1 MSLLKK
7 YKNISK
13 IKDKDIKTYST
24 VKISRY
30 SKHLLGVNGENKVA
44 ILFSATKPKG
54 KKENIKYLN
63 LDHDVPCNIYIN
75 NKKRKENLSILKC
88 DSESENLKEIFLRS
102 IDNFAY
108 SASNDISQKEI
119 YEMTKNLI
127 ELFEKIT
134 QNRNND
140 LIGFWGELFIINYL
154 KSKEKLL
161 EAWHPDKKDTFD
173 FLINNYALEIKT
185 SSSNNRIHNF
195 SYEQLNSKNTSIII
209 GSVMIRKSRSG
220 MSLLDLKNNILKK
233 INQEQLKI
241 KLQEMYDIMTGTK
254 TKYEL
259 EDVKYTYEYAKDHTK
274 FFNSKMVPRIKENLM
289 PGIKHVKFQSNL
301 NGVKSIN
308 NFSKYKFLK

>member
-7 YKNISK
+7 YKSISK
-13 IKDKDIKTYST
+13 IKNKDIKTYST
-24 VKISRY
+24 VKISRH
-30 SKHLLGVNGENKVA
+30 SKHLLGINGENKVA

-75 NKKRKENLSILKC
+75 NKKKKENLSILKC
-88 DSESENLKEIFLRS
+88 DSDSENLKEIFLRS
-102 IDNFAY
+102 IDNLVH

-119 YEMTKNLI
+119 YEMTKSLI

-140 LIGFWGELFIINYL
+140 LIGFWGELFIISHL
-154 KSKEKLL
+154 KSKELL
-161 EAWHPDKKDTFD
+161 IEAWHPDKKDTFD
-173 FLINNYALEIKT
+173 FLINNHALEIKT

-195 SYEQLNSKNTSIII
+195 TYEQLNSKNTSIII
-209 GSVMIRKSRSG
+209 GSIMIRKSRSG
-220 MSLLDLKNNILKK
+220 TSLLDLKNYILKK
-233 INQEQLKI
+233 INQDQLKI

-254 TKYEL
+254 SKFEL
-259 EDVKYTYEYAKDHTK
+259 EDVKYTYDYAKDHIK

-289 PGIKHVKFQSNL
+289 SGIKNIKFQSNL
-301 NGVKSIN
+301 NGVKCIN
-308 NFSKYKFLK
+308 NFNKYIFLK

>member
-7 YKNISK
+7 YKSISK
-13 IKDKDIKTYST
+13 IKNKDIKTYNT
-24 VKISRY
+24 IKISKD
-30 SKHLLGVNGENKVA
+30 SKHLLGINGENKVA

-75 NKKRKENLSILKC
+75 NKKKKENLSILKC
-88 DSESENLKEIFLRS
+88 DSDSENLKEIFLRL
-102 IDNFAY
+102 IDNLVNN
-108 SASNDISQKEI
+108 ASNDISQKEI
-119 YEMTKNLI
+119 YEMTKSLI

-140 LIGFWGELFIINYL
+140 LIGFWGELFIINHL
-154 KSKEKLL
+154 KSKELL
-161 EAWHPDKKDTFD
+161 IEAWHPDKKDTFD

-195 SYEQLNSKNTSIII
+195 TYEQLNSKNTSIII

-233 INQEQLKI
+233 INQDELKI
-241 KLQEMYDIMTGTK
+241 KLQDMYDIMTGTK
-254 TKYEL
+254 TKFEL
-259 EDVKYTYEYAKDHTK
+259 EDVKYTYDYAKEHTK
-274 FFNSKMVPRIKENLM
+274 FFNSKIVPRIKEKLM
-289 PGIKHVKFQSNL
+289 SGIKNIKFQSNL
-301 NGVKSIN
+301 NGVNSIK
-308 NFSKYKFLK
+308 NFNKYRFLK